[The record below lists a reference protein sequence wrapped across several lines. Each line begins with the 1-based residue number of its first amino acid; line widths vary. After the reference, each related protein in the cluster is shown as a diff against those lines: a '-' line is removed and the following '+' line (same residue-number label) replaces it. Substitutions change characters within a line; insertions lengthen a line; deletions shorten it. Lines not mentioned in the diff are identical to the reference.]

1 MVAYLMNL
9 IILITSPDIIPEAI
23 ISDKFDNIFLALE
36 SENYAGL
43 IISGDRHL
51 IEVKEFNKIQIV
63 TPSEA
68 ADVVLE
74 LV

>member
-9 IILITSPDIIPEAI
+9 IILITSPDIIPEVI

-43 IISGDRHL
+43 IISGDGHL
-51 IEVKEFNKIQIV
+51 I
-63 TPSEA
+63 
-68 ADVVLE
+68 
-74 LV
+74 